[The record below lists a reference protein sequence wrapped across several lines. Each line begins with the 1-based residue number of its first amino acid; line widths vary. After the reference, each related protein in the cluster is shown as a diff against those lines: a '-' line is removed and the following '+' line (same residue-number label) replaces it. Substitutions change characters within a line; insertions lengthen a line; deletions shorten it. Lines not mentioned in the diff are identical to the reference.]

1 MMRAMTIPR
10 FGGPEVFEERQVE
23 TPIPGAGQVLVRV
36 IASGTN
42 PVDAKIRANGTWAG
56 IVPPAILGYDVA
68 GVIEQVGAGVTDF
81 DVGDEVYYTP
91 TIRDNQMG
99 SYAEYNV
106 APAAIVAR
114 KPKNL
119 SFVDAAA
126 VPLAG
131 GTAYEAIVRRL
142 RLRVGQRSLIHGGA
156 RGVGSFAVQ
165 IAKAAGAFVLA
176 TASAANQATLT
187 ELGADIPIDYQR
199 ERPADVARRVTDG
212 AGLDA
217 AFDTVG
223 GRLIADT
230 IPAMRPFGHLATIL
244 DPTGDLHTLTIANL
258 TLHGIFLTRERARL
272 DDLTRLIERDQV
284 RPLVADVLPLRDVR
298 KAHERLDSGHGRGKV
313 VLEVSQ

>member
-1 MMRAMTIPR
+1 MPRSRSRCSPNGEKGMAQATRGRTRATSACVRPRVRRDTSHIARLSDHGRRCWRCPCRGQTMMRAMTIPR
-10 FGGPEVFEERQVE
+10 FGGPDVFEERQVE

-131 GTAYEAIVRRL
+131 GTAYEAIVR
-142 RLRVGQRSLIHGGA
+142 
-156 RGVGSFAVQ
+156 
-165 IAKAAGAFVLA
+165 
-176 TASAANQATLT
+176 
-187 ELGADIPIDYQR
+187 
-199 ERPADVARRVTDG
+199 
-212 AGLDA
+212 
-217 AFDTVG
+217 
-223 GRLIADT
+223 
-230 IPAMRPFGHLATIL
+230 
-244 DPTGDLHTLTIANL
+244 
-258 TLHGIFLTRERARL
+258 
-272 DDLTRLIERDQV
+272 
-284 RPLVADVLPLRDVR
+284 
-298 KAHERLDSGHGRGKV
+298 
-313 VLEVSQ
+313 

>member
-1 MMRAMTIPR
+1 MTIPR

-142 RLRVGQRSLIHGGA
+142 RLRVGQRILIHG
-156 RGVGSFAVQ
+156 
-165 IAKAAGAFVLA
+165 
-176 TASAANQATLT
+176 
-187 ELGADIPIDYQR
+187 
-199 ERPADVARRVTDG
+199 
-212 AGLDA
+212 
-217 AFDTVG
+217 
-223 GRLIADT
+223 
-230 IPAMRPFGHLATIL
+230 
-244 DPTGDLHTLTIANL
+244 
-258 TLHGIFLTRERARL
+258 
-272 DDLTRLIERDQV
+272 
-284 RPLVADVLPLRDVR
+284 
-298 KAHERLDSGHGRGKV
+298 
-313 VLEVSQ
+313 